1 MQLSNTELQRNRKV
15 TCGALIDTIK
25 KISFVLVMHVLFN
38 QAAFFISSKQFM
50 RQVSFQ

>member
-25 KISFVLVMHVLFN
+25 KSLLY
-38 QAAFFISSKQFM
+38 Q
-50 RQVSFQ
+50 